1 MSALKEEWSFRIIA
15 AGEEIQPEEQPE
27 QGYADGEEDDVACA
41 TCAYWYQDEEAS
53 GECRRY
59 PPTIMNVVSEEDG
72 SILPTSLFPRT
83 ENTSYCGE
91 FEMAE

>member
-1 MSALKEEWSFRIIA
+1 MHESAVLKIYSVQSVE
-15 AGEEIQPEEQPE
+15 PEEQPE
-27 QGYADGEEDDVACA
+27 QDYSDGEEGDVACA
-41 TCAYWYQDEEAS
+41 TCAYWNQDDFDS

-83 ENTSYCGE
+83 ENTWYCGE